1 MRYLL
6 SLSLICL
13 LSCSAFKKKDNPKI
27 VDLKSTS
34 WAIVSMADFELEKTH
49 QPITMEFNNDNLVG
63 GSTGCNSY
71 GGSYMQ
77 KGAQLSFVRL
87 IGTKMACIPG
97 MQTEIQ
103 FFEVLEQTNQFEI
116 KKNYLILK
124 NGATILATFS
134 RVRK

>member
-71 GGSYMQ
+71 GGSFMQ

-116 KKNYLILK
+116 NPLY
-124 NGATILATFS
+124 FE
-134 RVRK
+134 